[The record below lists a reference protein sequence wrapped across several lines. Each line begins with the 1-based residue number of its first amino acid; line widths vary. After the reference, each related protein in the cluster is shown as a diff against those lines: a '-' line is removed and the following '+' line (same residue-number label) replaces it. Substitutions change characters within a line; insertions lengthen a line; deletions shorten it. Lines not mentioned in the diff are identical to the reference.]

1 MEGQAYEVNFDGL
14 VGPTHNYAGL
24 SYGNLASQK
33 HGLTVSNPKEA
44 ALQGL
49 AKMKFL
55 ADLGLKQAL
64 LPPQE
69 RPNVAVLRRLGF
81 AGSDADVIQRAWRE
95 DPRML
100 AAVYSASSMWAA
112 NAATVSPSADT
123 SDARAHLTPANLMT
137 QFHRSIEPPE
147 TAAILRAIFADESL
161 FAHHDPLP
169 AAGYFADEGAANHTR
184 LTASYGSPGVE
195 LFVYGRTASASGG
208 AAPARFPARQT
219 LDASAAIARLHRLDP
234 AEVVFAQQSPA
245 AIDAGV
251 FHNDVVAV
259 GNQNVMLYHALA
271 YADGDSVTDEIRH
284 KFAARSAS
292 PLFLIEVGQDEVTFR
307 DAVESYL
314 FNSQLVSL
322 PDGTMSLIAP
332 IECRQRSEVK
342 QCIDRIIGADNPI
355 RSVHYLDVRQS
366 MKNGGGPACLR
377 LRVVLGERELSAAHA
392 GIFLTDSLYTELTA
406 WVARHYRDCLRPED
420 LADPKLAEESRAAL
434 DELTRILRVGAM
446 YPFQR

>member
-1 MEGQAYEVNFDGL
+1 M
-14 VGPTHNYAGL
+14 
-24 SYGNLASQK
+24 
-33 HGLTVSNPKEA
+33 
-44 ALQGL
+44 
-49 AKMKFL
+49 
-55 ADLGLKQAL
+55 
-64 LPPQE
+64 
-69 RPNVAVLRRLGF
+69 
-81 AGSDADVIQRAWRE
+81 
-95 DPRML
+95 
-100 AAVYSASSMWAA
+100 
-112 NAATVSPSADT
+112 
-123 SDARAHLTPANLMT
+123 
-137 QFHRSIEPPE
+137 
-147 TAAILRAIFADESL
+147 
-161 FAHHDPLP
+161 
-169 AAGYFADEGAANHTR
+169 
-184 LTASYGSPGVE
+184 
-195 LFVYGRTASASGG
+195 
-208 AAPARFPARQT
+208 
-219 LDASAAIARLHRLDP
+219 
-234 AEVVFAQQSPA
+234 
-245 AIDAGV
+245 
-251 FHNDVVAV
+251 
-259 GNQNVMLYHALA
+259 
-271 YADGDSVTDEIRH
+271 
-284 KFAARSAS
+284 
-292 PLFLIEVGQDEVTFR
+292 TFR